1 MITSPFLLASDMDG
15 TLLPNSNHPYDA
27 SAYDRFRELVSV
39 SDFLTLAYI
48 SGRHLELAEKG
59 IAEFSVPTPHYFVGD
74 VGTSLYKREADIW
87 IKSHEWFEEIA
98 PDFNGNTGKEVL
110 SWFEA
115 IDGISPQETEKQ
127 GDFKT
132 SFYYELDQDVS
143 KIQEQIRVIIE
154 QKGGNM
160 VVVPSIDHVKN
171 IGLIDILPASATKE
185 HALRFLVNLLG
196 IPNDSVLYC
205 GDTGKRYSPSHLWFS
220 SSTGGKCKRRIA
232 RRSSRSSEKTRN
244 TRDRLLCQKTLC
256 RRDIRGNGTLRENIV
271 WRSLLPVLFS
281 CDEYS
286 LFFADELKNGL
297 ILDLMK

>member
-205 GDTGKRYSPSHLWFS
+205 GDTGNDIHPLTSGFPAVLVGNAKEELREEVREVAKKR
-220 SSTGGKCKRRIA
+220 
-232 RRSSRSSEKTRN
+232 
-244 TRDRLLCQKTLC
+244 
-256 RRDIRGNGTLRENIV
+256 GTLETV
-271 WRSLLPVLFS
+271 
-281 CDEYS
+281 Y
-286 LFFADELKNGL
+286 FAKKPYAEG
-297 ILDLMK
+297 ILEAMEHFGKI